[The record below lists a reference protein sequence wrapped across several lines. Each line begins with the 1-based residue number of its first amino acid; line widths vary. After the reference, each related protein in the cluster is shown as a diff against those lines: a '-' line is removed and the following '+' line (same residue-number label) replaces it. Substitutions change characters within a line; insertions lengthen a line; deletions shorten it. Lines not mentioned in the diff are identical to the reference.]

1 MNVSETLGVCVM
13 AIDYKPL
20 WHLLLDRNMMRTEL
34 RKQAGI
40 STRQLAK
47 MGRNEDVSTDVLRK
61 ICAVLDCT
69 FNDIVEIT
77 PDEDISSIKTK

>member
-1 MNVSETLGVCVM
+1 M
-13 AIDYKPL
+13 AVNYKPL

-47 MGRNEDVSTDVLRK
+47 MGKNQSVSTDVLQK
-61 ICAVLDCT
+61 ICAVLKCT
-69 FNDIVEIT
+69 FDDIVEIKV
-77 PDEDISSIKTK
+77 DEQNTTEKQIIDE